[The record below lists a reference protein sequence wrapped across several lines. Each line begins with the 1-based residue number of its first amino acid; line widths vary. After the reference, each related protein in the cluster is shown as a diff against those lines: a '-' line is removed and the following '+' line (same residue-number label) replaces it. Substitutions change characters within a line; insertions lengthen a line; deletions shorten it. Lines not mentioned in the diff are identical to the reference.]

1 MDYINVHQYLN
12 HWIAITFLE
21 IIYLRDWSA
30 FYSDSWTNTFYLPKL
45 TLICFSLKVPGI
57 TCLLIMKTLWSTFD
71 DTWSV
76 HSTCHKAVP
85 GVDGHVPRHFVQLL
99 VKTENAPDEGKQDD
113 VVKVHTVLKQWVLFD
128 PQALL
133 TYKLFSI
140 DNVHLF
146 GLWFMKRKMYKTR
159 GGWAVPS

>member
-1 MDYINVHQYLN
+1 MTTIERHKKAKCLFLNPFWPIKIQNVTSSTSKVNTMDYINVHQYLN

-21 IIYLRDWSA
+21 VIYLRDWSA

-85 GVDGHVPRHFVQLL
+85 GVDGHVPCHFVQLL

-128 PQALL
+128 P
-133 TYKLFSI
+133 
-140 DNVHLF
+140 
-146 GLWFMKRKMYKTR
+146 
-159 GGWAVPS
+159 